1 MLTLKAFDM
10 HNKAIQLPD
19 FLSLEMHSEENVP
32 SDLLYIKFPYFE
44 NADCIRT
51 IELVKAQKC
60 IFTGI
65 CDEVDFEKS
74 ASGNFVT
81 ITLRDKISLLL
92 DNEALP
98 AMYKNITARVLYDRY
113 IKDLGFDGYIAD
125 ESCLSGD
132 FLIKKGTSVY
142 EVINAFSKAVYNSSP
157 SVVNNKICFFSNASN
172 EKTVFTNKDYYKIKV
187 TKSPV
192 NLISKVKVKTS
203 EKDFYT
209 TVKCNEFAQ
218 SKGVLRQRYIDA
230 CNKNT
235 PMVVAF
241 RMMENGNKKYEQYK
255 IYLNEFVDNSILEK
269 CIIDDSFYGKIDNLY
284 ISKIINRLSSKG
296 KLAEITL
303 KKEIDYVAS

>member
-1 MLTLKAFDM
+1 MLSLKAFDM
-10 HNKAIQLPD
+10 HNKAIALPD
-19 FLSLEMHSEENVP
+19 FLSLEMHREENVP
-32 SDLLYIKFPYFE
+32 SDLLYIKFPYFN
-44 NADCIRT
+44 NADSIRT
-51 IELVKAQKC
+51 IELTKAQKC

-81 ITLRDKISLLL
+81 ITFRDKISLLL

-98 AMYKNITARVLYDRY
+98 AMYKNVTAKVLYDRY
-113 IKDLGFDGYIAD
+113 IKNLGFDGYIAD

-142 EVINAFSKAVYNSSP
+142 EVINAFSKAVYNCNL
-157 SVVNNKICFFSNASN
+157 SVVNNKISFKNNVSD

-209 TVKCNEFAQ
+209 TVKSNEFAE
-218 SKGVLRQRYIDA
+218 SKGVLRERYIDA

-235 PMVVAF
+235 PMIVAF

-255 IYLNEFVDNSILEK
+255 IYLNDFADNSILEK
-269 CIIDDSFYGKIDNLY
+269 CAVDDSFYGKIDDLY
-284 ISKIINRLSSKG
+284 IVKIVNRISSKG
-296 KLAEITL
+296 KLSEITL
-303 KKEIDYVAS
+303 KKEIEYVAT